1 MNTAKPLSARRALV
15 VFLLALAGSLVGA
28 LAGPHIVAMFAGTPE
43 WALPLLLAASFL
55 LALIAVYVVFRFA
68 ASRKRHS
75 ARGSEGE
82 A

>member
-28 LAGPHIVAMFAGTPE
+28 IAGPRIVGMFAGTPE
-43 WALPLLLAASFL
+43 WLLPLVLAASLL
-55 LALIAVYVVFRFA
+55 LALIAAYAAFRFA
-68 ASRKRHS
+68 ASRRRHS